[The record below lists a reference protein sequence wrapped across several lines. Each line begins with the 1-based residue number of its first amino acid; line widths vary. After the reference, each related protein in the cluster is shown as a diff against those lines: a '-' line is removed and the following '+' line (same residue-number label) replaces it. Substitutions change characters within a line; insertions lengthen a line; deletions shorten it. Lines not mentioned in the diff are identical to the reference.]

1 MTDKDNEFESFMDD
15 NFEDFYNNL
24 PKKIWADINNL
35 TTLPNVINHDYIEFD
50 KIEECIHIDS
60 LIRKLII
67 NNYALFPNQNQ
78 CEWDEL
84 IYEFKKLL
92 GATATE
98 EEQFKLGINPDEIKF
113 IRSCLQEKITP
124 NTPFQYWEC
133 NYQFKQSLYNALIN
147 VWKLIIDAISP
158 FQINNIDL
166 SNSVLLDKIAT
177 RADFREIIK
186 KRPML
191 YFYIDKSLKVSKKKI
206 KLFPN
211 CKLTFTARDN
221 NFYEIS
227 PEDVL
232 ISNDYKIDYTEQSIQ
247 VNSVFLNNIALTD
260 ISNRQIIVP
269 TNENIEYL
277 KGNLKDIQ
285 SYLTLPIEYFN
296 ISLHFN
302 QAYISNEQL
311 TKLGINK
318 PKKQSKPEKR
328 NAALMQLIKE
338 DPSLIDTDG
347 ITCTMTQEEL
357 WEKCIEFDRKLFA
370 SGKDDFFNKA
380 KNPNLSEIINFSL
393 HTRKK

>member
-1 MTDKDNEFESFMDD
+1 MTDKDNVFESLMDD
-15 NFEDFYNNL
+15 SFEDLYNNL
-24 PKKIWADINNL
+24 PKKIWKNIDDL
-35 TTLPNVINHDYIEFD
+35 TTLPNMINHDYIEFD
-50 KIEECIHIDS
+50 KIEEYIHIDS

-78 CEWDEL
+78 CEWNEL
-84 IYEFKKLL
+84 IYEFRKLL
-92 GATATE
+92 GTTVTE
-98 EEQFKLGINPDEIKF
+98 EEQFKLGIDPDEIKF
-113 IRSCLQEKITP
+113 IRSYLQEKITP

-147 VWKLIIDAISP
+147 VWKLIIDSIRP

-191 YFYIDKSLKVSKKKI
+191 YFYTDTSLKVSKKKI

-211 CKLTFTARDN
+211 CKLTFTAQDN
-221 NFYEIS
+221 SFYEIS

-277 KGNLKDIQ
+277 KENLKGIQ
-285 SYLTLPIEYFN
+285 SYLTLPIEHFN

-311 TKLGINK
+311 IKLGINK

-328 NAALMQLIKE
+328 NAALMQLIKK
-338 DPSLIDTDG
+338 DSSLIDTDG

-357 WEKCIEFDRKLFA
+357 WEKCIEFDRRLFA

-380 KNPNLSEIINFSL
+380 TNPNLSEIINFSL